1 MKKKATMNKDR
12 AVFIISYKR
21 ANNIKTL
28 DFLKKVKY
36 TGQVFI
42 VVDDKDP
49 ELEEYKKNYAEKLC
63 IFSKADAEKIFDKC
77 DNFSNTNSS
86 CFVRNAIFG
95 IAEKLGV
102 KSFLVLDD
110 DYSQI
115 HFRRPKGDKLGVKYM
130 NAGDMDYC
138 LDACFDYIENTPRV
152 DCFALAQ
159 SGDFIGGAKGYYKIS
174 GKRKIMNAFFFR
186 TDNPIKFPGKMN
198 EDVNCYLY
206 YGSRGKLFFTT
217 TAMSVQQELTQKA
230 SGGMTDI
237 YKNNGTYIKSFYSV
251 IVAPN
256 AVKIGTV
263 GVHSPRIHHKINWN
277 KAVPKLIRQEYK
289 K

>member
-1 MKKKATMNKDR
+1 MNKNR

-21 ANNIKTL
+21 ADNIKTL
-28 DFLKKVKY
+28 DFMEKVNY
-36 TGQVFI
+36 QGQVFI

-49 ELEEYKKNYAEKLC
+49 QLDEYKKRYKDKLC
-63 IFSKADAEKIFDKC
+63 IFSKAETVFDKC

-86 CFVRNAIFG
+86 CFVRNAIFK
-95 IAEKLGV
+95 IAEGLGV

-115 HFRRPKGDKLGVKYM
+115 HFRRPRGSVLGVSYM
-130 NAGDMDYC
+130 SEGDLDYC
-138 LDACFDYIENTPRV
+138 LDACFEYIENTPRV

-159 SGDFIGGAKGYYKIS
+159 SGDFIGGAEGYYKIS

-186 TDNPIKFPGKMN
+186 TDNPISFPGKMN

-206 YGSRGKLFFTT
+206 YGSRGRLFFTT
-217 TAMSVQQELTQKA
+217 TAMSVQQELTQAA

-237 YKNNGTYIKSFYSV
+237 YRNNGTYIKSFYSV

-256 AVKIGTV
+256 AVKIGTI
-263 GVHSPRIHHKINWN
+263 GVHNPRIHHKINWN
-277 KAVPKLIRQEYK
+277 NAVPKLIREEYK